1 MPVHI
6 LPLCHTHGNTPTSP
20 SAASC
25 PSLAGKVDRRTFLS
39 SVAAASLLATS
50 STTVAATAEEDKA
63 SDWFALLA
71 DTHIAADS
79 KAVARGQVMARNLE
93 AVIAGILE
101 QPTLPRAA
109 FFNGDLAF
117 LDGQSG
123 DYQTLVELLK
133 PLREAGIPL
142 HLTLGNHDD
151 RDNFR
156 ASLGV
161 EAPGSPDLMLKH
173 VAVVPAAGHRFLL
186 LDSLDAVN
194 VTPGKIGTDQLGWIS
209 RIIDAEPQVPV
220 IVLVHHNLGAN
231 AASLTDQAALL
242 EALRPRRQV
251 KSVLF
256 GHTHV
261 WENQVDESDLHLVNL
276 PAIAY
281 PFASNQ
287 PLGWCRL
294 SLTPASASLELHCV
308 GGNRDE
314 DGQRIELPWRAV

>member
-1 MPVHI
+1 M
-6 LPLCHTHGNTPTSP
+6 L
-20 SAASC
+20 AAS
-25 PSLAGKVDRRTFLS
+25 SYTFA
-39 SVAAASLLATS
+39 VTP
-50 STTVAATAEEDKA
+50 EEEKP
-63 SDWFALLA
+63 SDWFALLS
-71 DTHIAADS
+71 DTHIATDP

-101 QPTLPRAA
+101 QPTLPKAA
-109 FFNGDLAF
+109 FIDGDLAF

-123 DYQTLVELLK
+123 DYQTLIELLK

-156 ASLGV
+156 AALGF
-161 EAPGSPDLMLKH
+161 EAPGSPDLMSKH
-173 VAVVPAAGHRFLL
+173 VAVIPAAGHRFLL

-194 VTPGKIGTDQLGWIS
+194 VTPGKIGSDQLGWIS
-209 RIIDAEPQVPV
+209 RVIDAEPQVPV

-231 AASLTDQAALL
+231 ATSLTDQAALL
-242 EALRPRRQV
+242 EALGSRRQV
-251 KSVLF
+251 KAVLF

-261 WENQVDESDLHLVNL
+261 WEHQADESDLHLVNL

-281 PFASNQ
+281 PFAANQ

-308 GGNRDE
+308 GGNRDK
-314 DGQRIELPWRAV
+314 DGQRIELPWRSV